1 MSNFRPHLNLLTRL
15 ALALIVFTAAL
26 TAQAAT
32 ITVDSNC
39 SLANAVRS
47 SNDAE
52 TQVAPLNS
60 CESGDS
66 GHDTISLTADV
77 TLDAALNNIVSP
89 VTLNGAGYSISGADS
104 YRIFNIR
111 SGASVTIENVTLYN
125 GNAGSSTGG
134 AILQNS
140 TGTLTISNSVIRDS
154 TGFGGGGISV
164 NNGAVTIK
172 NSSIYSNRATRFGG
186 GGVYVSGG
194 RGVTILNSSLYDN
207 FADGSSGS
215 GGAIYVRFGSATLT
229 HVTMHDNR
237 ATQAGG
243 VRVASNRTVTMRN
256 SIISNSTSDG
266 STRISDCLNEGTL
279 SPTTSNGNLIQD
291 GTCSAEFSGEPGLD
305 SNPSGSPPYYA
316 LHSSSRAVDAVSC
329 DQLTG
334 TDLRDQR
341 GNPRPHGSQC
351 DIGAYEGFLK
361 PRPQTRSNSDT
372 TKASVSETPS
382 TSVRYTGETLVEE
395 TDIEISATYGL
406 QSGIQVKRLDGSG
419 VGNQAVLDLGFLD
432 AIDVWAYVSQG
443 AEVCF
448 PESGGIVFLDAATAP
463 RTVTSVISY
472 TRDGMTCAYVDRAG
486 TLVLVS
492 SIDPPEEST
501 VDYFQR
507 QATPIAQQALSG
519 CTVTTAHVLNFRET
533 TGGDFIIGW
542 IPNNATLTALAR
554 TPSWFNVDFHGT
566 RGWISAD
573 YVTDGRGL
581 CLRRG

>member
-1 MSNFRPHLNLLTRL
+1 MSYFRPHLNLLTRL

-172 NSSIYSNRATRFGG
+172 NSTIYSNRATRFGG

-229 HVTMHDNR
+229 HVAMHDNR
-237 ATQAGG
+237 ATQAGS
-243 VRVASNRTVTMRN
+243 VRVVSNRTVTMRN

-291 GTCSAEFSGEPGLD
+291 RTCSAEFSGEPGLD

-341 GNPRPHGSQC
+341 GTTRPQGSNC
-351 DIGAYEGFLK
+351 EIGAYEFIQPPL
-361 PRPQTRSNSDT
+361 QTGRSVYTAAANPT
-372 TKASVSETPS
+372 AASSTPTPS
-382 TSVRYTGETLVEE
+382 TVENLQQE
-395 TDIEISATYGL
+395 TDIQVAATHGL
-406 QSGIQVKRLDGSG
+406 DSGAEFQRVDAVG
-419 VGNQAVLDLGFLD
+419 VGNQSVLDLGFLD
-432 AIDVWAYVSQG
+432 AVDVWGYASQG
-443 AEVCF
+443 AEICF
-448 PESGGIVFLDAATAP
+448 PQSGGIVFLDAATSP
-463 RTVTSVISY
+463 RTVTSVASY

-492 SIDPPEEST
+492 GIDPPPESS

-507 QATPIAQQALSG
+507 PATPIAQQALSG
-519 CTVTTAHVLNFRET
+519 CTVTTTHVLNFRET
-533 TGGDFIIGW
+533 AGGDFIIGW
-542 IPNNATLTALAR
+542 IPNNATLTALAH
-554 TPSWFNVDFHGT
+554 TPSRFNVDFHGT

-573 YVTDGRGL
+573 YVTTEGA
-581 CLRRG
+581 CA